1 MNLNEVWQRI
11 EAHLKRERQDLLEQ
25 LTGRISVD
33 DTNIVRGRVYQI
45 DDLLKSIP
53 DAIRASN

>member
-1 MNLNEVWQRI
+1 MNLNDVWQRI